1 MWVITGA
8 TGQLG
13 RHIVES
19 LLSRVSANEIG
30 VSVRDAA
37 KADAWAELGVRV
49 RAGDYEDPGALEIAL
64 EGASQ
69 VVLVS
74 SNASAYGA
82 DPLKQHRNVIEAAKA
97 AGVRRI
103 LYTSHMAASATSAFP
118 PMHDHA
124 ATEAM
129 LAACGLYWTSLRNG
143 FYANSVLAMTADGM
157 QRGVLSFPEDG
168 KVSWTAHRDLADA
181 TVQILLDEGRFE
193 GPTPPLTAMQTL
205 DLAELAAL
213 GSQILGRPV
222 RREVTSDAEF
232 QARLTGFGVP
242 AARSRVMLGLFLAS
256 RAGEFA
262 STDSTLAD
270 LLGRT
275 PTSVL
280 ELMAARP

>member
-1 MWVITGA
+1 MWVVTGA

-13 RHIVES
+13 QHIVES
-19 LLSRVSANEIG
+19 LLKRVSAREIG

-37 KADAWAELGVRV
+37 KAHAWAELGVRV
-49 RAGDYEDPGALEIAL
+49 RAADYEDPTSLQTAL

-69 VVLVS
+69 VVMVS

-103 LYTSHMAASATSAFP
+103 LYTSHMAAGATSAFP

-124 ATEAM
+124 ATEAI
-129 LAACGLYWTSLRNG
+129 LATSSLRWTSLRNG
-143 FYANSVLAMTADGM
+143 FYASSALAMTADGM

-193 GPTPPLTAMQTL
+193 GPTPPLTAVQTL

-213 GSQILGRPV
+213 GSQIQGRPV
-222 RREVTSDAEF
+222 RREVISDAEF
-232 QARLTGFGVP
+232 QTRLTGFGVP
-242 AARSRVMLGLFLAS
+242 AARSKIMLGLFLAS

-262 STDSTLAD
+262 STDNTLAD
-270 LLGRT
+270 LLGRA
-275 PTSVL
+275 PTSVR
-280 ELMAARP
+280 ELMTAGP